1 MKIDLSDE
9 ATLLF
14 TGILNA
20 LNASVELTEKTNE
33 LLAHIQLT
41 LDNHS
46 ELMQKTYDM
55 TEDYIDKLNVMLGVG
70 KK

>member
-1 MKIDLSDE
+1 LKIDLSDE